1 MKLGGRGIYDFTATA
16 LLCCPQSPHGARRR
30 DLAPILK
37 VLQEA
42 GITSLNAIASA
53 LNPRRVAT
61 PAGSGHWHPM
71 QVARLLKRRA
81 V

>member
-16 LLCCPQSPHGARRR
+16 RCAAHKVRTCARRR